1 MTTQNQGN
9 RALDS
14 ARGGGRESG
23 GGKPARKPSTP
34 KKPTHRDQEA
44 RTILINFVL
53 DKSGSM
59 DVIRDATISGFNEF
73 LGDQQ
78 REGGEAR
85 MTLTLFDTQFHTVAS
100 AVPVREIS
108 PLDYDT
114 YAPDGMT
121 ALYDA
126 IGHTMRITDDYAAK
140 HSPDQVL
147 FVIMTDG
154 QENSSVEF
162 DQRRVFEMIRDR
174 QQNAEY
180 EFIYLGANQDAY
192 AASERIGVAQD
203 RALAWNASPLEA
215 RETMRRVSRNVR
227 SYRRDGEK
235 QMASDAFFSDD
246 FEAAGAIEYEE
257 HKRRRQGEKQ
267 GTDDAGGASG
277 S

>member
-9 RALDS
+9 RAPDG
-14 ARGGGRESG
+14 ARGGGK
-23 GGKPARKPSTP
+23 KPAARRPAGTPSTSKEP
-34 KKPTHRDQEA
+34 VHRDQEH

-73 LGDQQ
+73 LVDQQ

-85 MTLTLFDTQFHTVAS
+85 MTLTLFDTRFFTVAE
-100 AVPVREIS
+100 AVPVREIA
-108 PLDYDT
+108 PLDFET
-114 YAPDGMT
+114 YAPGGCT

-126 IGHTMRITDDYAAK
+126 IGYTMRITDDYVAE
-140 HSPDQVL
+140 HDPDQVL

-154 QENSSVEF
+154 MENASREF
-162 DQRRVFEMIRDR
+162 DQHRIFQMIQDR
-174 QQNAEY
+174 QARAEY

-215 RETMRRVSRNVR
+215 RETMRRVSHNVR
-227 SYRRDGEK
+227 SYRRDGDK
-235 QMASDAFFSDD
+235 QMVSDAFFSAE
-246 FEAAGAIEYEE
+246 FEAAGAIEYDE
-257 HKRRRQGEKQ
+257 HKRRKAQEERGS
-267 GTDDAGGASG
+267 GDAAGASG

>member
-1 MTTQNQGN
+1 MSERQGKKGTGE
-9 RALDS
+9 R
-14 ARGGGRESG
+14 
-23 GGKPARKPSTP
+23 PAP
-34 KKPTHRDQEA
+34 KKPVKAKEQED

-59 DVIRDATISGFNEF
+59 SSIRDATISGFNEF

-85 MTLTLFDTQFHTVAS
+85 ITLTLFDTRFRTIAS
-100 AVPVREIS
+100 AVPVREIPS
-108 PLDYDT
+108 LDYDT

-126 IGHTMRITDDYAAK
+126 IGYTMRVTDDYVAK
-140 HSPDQVL
+140 HNPDQVL

-154 QENSSVEF
+154 QENSSREF
-162 DQRRVFEMIRDR
+162 DQQRIFEMIRDR

-192 AASERIGVAQD
+192 AASQQIGVAAG
-203 RALAWNASPLEA
+203 RALLWEASPAEA
-215 RETMRRVSRNVR
+215 SATMRRVSHNVR
-227 SYRRDGEK
+227 GYRRDGEK
-235 QMASDAFFSDD
+235 VMPNDAFFSPE

-257 HKRRRQGEKQ
+257 HKRRKERAKDHS
-267 GTDDAGGASG
+267 DDAKGESG